1 LLFIAQIYGKIIIS
15 EVFLPL
21 KYRTIKP
28 FMDIGGNA
36 GGEKYIYNGILFKFA
51 TDWKKIYDGDQ
62 MAMKAASHELLSL
75 VRIQECHVDGV
86 YTPLMTLVR
95 SLRIKNKQ
103 YILIGI
109 TQIDY
114 LGFRLT
120 AVSLLPISNK
130 TIVYGSSDGGVYVI
144 NIQ

>member
-1 LLFIAQIYGKIIIS
+1 
-15 EVFLPL
+15 
-21 KYRTIKP
+21 
-28 FMDIGGNA
+28 MDIGGNA

-144 NIQ
+144 NIQWLSF

>member
-1 LLFIAQIYGKIIIS
+1 
-15 EVFLPL
+15 
-21 KYRTIKP
+21 
-28 FMDIGGNA
+28 M
-36 GGEKYIYNGILFKFA
+36 
-51 TDWKKIYDGDQ
+51 
-62 MAMKAASHELLSL
+62 
-75 VRIQECHVDGV
+75 GV

>member
-109 TQIDY
+109 T
-114 LGFRLT
+114 
-120 AVSLLPISNK
+120 
-130 TIVYGSSDGGVYVI
+130 
-144 NIQ
+144 